1 MRAGPCAVERGSTIR
16 LDTSKKGGEMKQQL
30 VKGKRDE
37 KAVTTQKDNPQE
49 GALSDELQ
57 ERIAKRAY
65 ELYLERGCREGCDV
79 EDWVDAERE
88 ILTVPRG

>member
-1 MRAGPCAVERGSTIR
+1 
-16 LDTSKKGGEMKQQL
+16 MKHQHL
-30 VKGKRDE
+30 KGKRNE
-37 KAVTTQKDNPQE
+37 KAITTQKDNPQE

-65 ELYLERGCREGCDV
+65 DLYLERGCRERCDV

-88 ILTVPRG
+88 TLMLPRGEE

>member
-1 MRAGPCAVERGSTIR
+1 
-16 LDTSKKGGEMKQQL
+16 MKQHL
-30 VKGKRDE
+30 LKGKQNE
-37 KAVTTQKDNPQE
+37 KAVTTQEDKPQ
-49 GALSDELQ
+49 GTALSDELQ

-65 ELYLERGCREGCDV
+65 QLYLERGCREGCDV

>member
-1 MRAGPCAVERGSTIR
+1 MSVAREG
-16 LDTSKKGGEMKQQL
+16 DMKQQL

-37 KAVTTQKDNPQE
+37 KAVTTQKDHPQE

-65 ELYLERGCREGCDV
+65 DLYRERGCREGCAL

-88 ILTVPRG
+88 ILTVPRV

>member
-1 MRAGPCAVERGSTIR
+1 
-16 LDTSKKGGEMKQQL
+16 MKHQHL
-30 VKGKRDE
+30 KGKRDE

-49 GALSDELQ
+49 GAVSDELQ

-65 ELYLERGCREGCDV
+65 EFYLERGCRGGCAL

-88 ILTVPRG
+88 ILTLPRGEERVSS

>member
-1 MRAGPCAVERGSTIR
+1 
-16 LDTSKKGGEMKQQL
+16 MKQQRE
-30 VKGKRDE
+30 KGKRDE
-37 KAVTTQKDNPQE
+37 KAVTTRKEHPQE

-57 ERIAKRAY
+57 KRIAKRAY
-65 ELYLERGCREGCDV
+65 ALYLERGCREGCDV

>member
-1 MRAGPCAVERGSTIR
+1 VARGSTIR
-16 LDTSKKGGEMKQQL
+16 LDTSKKGGRHEAAT
-30 VKGKRDE
+30 GEGEARR

-49 GALSDELQ
+49 GALSDERQ
-57 ERIAKRAY
+57 KRIAKRAY

-79 EDWVDAERE
+79 EDWVDAEQE

>member
-1 MRAGPCAVERGSTIR
+1 
-16 LDTSKKGGEMKQQL
+16 MKHQH
-30 VKGKRDE
+30 VKGKRHE
-37 KAVTTQKDNPQE
+37 KAITTQKDTHQE

-65 ELYLERGCREGCDV
+65 ELYLERGCRKGCDM

-88 ILTVPRG
+88 IFTVPRG

>member
-1 MRAGPCAVERGSTIR
+1 
-16 LDTSKKGGEMKQQL
+16 MKHQHL
-30 VKGKRDE
+30 KGKRDE

-57 ERIAKRAY
+57 ERIAKRAHKH
-65 ELYLERGCREGCDV
+65 YLERGCREGYDV

-88 ILTVPRG
+88 ILTLPQG